1 LIDRESVY
9 CFTAA
14 VYHAVYNTLMNTQT
28 LAEQFE
34 KVIEADTEGTY
45 ANIVKLA
52 SVEGTLSLAVF
63 LPQVGIHV
71 NVGKHI
77 VVLQWGGNMVR
88 LTNVGAESYT
98 IQQLMVNPLDVAVGL
113 FV

>member
-1 LIDRESVY
+1 
-9 CFTAA
+9 
-14 VYHAVYNTLMNTQT
+14 MKTQT
-28 LAEQFE
+28 LVEQFE

-52 SVEGTLSLAVF
+52 SATGTLSLAFF
-63 LPQVGIHV
+63 LPATGIHV
-71 NVGKHI
+71 NVGQH
-77 VVLQWGGNMVR
+77 VVVVQWGGDIAR

-98 IQQLMVNPLDVAVGL
+98 IQNLIANPLDVAVSL